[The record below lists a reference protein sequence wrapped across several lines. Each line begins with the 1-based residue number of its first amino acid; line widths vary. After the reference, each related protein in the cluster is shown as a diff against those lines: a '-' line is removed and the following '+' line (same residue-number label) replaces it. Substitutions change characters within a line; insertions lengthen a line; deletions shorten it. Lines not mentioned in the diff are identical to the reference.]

1 MKYLTYEQTYERMQ
15 SVIEGVTEEL
25 NSLKFLN
32 DYNNEL
38 DDRISELQEEIN
50 ESLDESQIDEILEYI
65 ENETIKVD
73 EELERW
79 LEKFRYANGEEKNLG
94 LDAEEITEY
103 LNFIRDRDNKEEA
116 IILLRELIEG
126 PEQEQYRNLKNFV
139 DFLNQEL
146 QDDYENAPETLE
158 IKQIKLLCLINDTII
173 GIGTTD
179 IFHLDGNQKVDEN
192 QHALY
197 LAFKSVSEDIAP
209 EDFEPIYMEVM
220 KNITNPYTKIGM
232 NLEYLSKT
240 EDYML
245 DNPNYKPN
253 KSLIN
258 EALPYLALKVA
269 IDELGITATMTGA
282 SSNVFLEKSNIFGG
296 MYFANYYIDETN
308 LDRNLYNVLLK
319 DTNGINKDYVRL
331 LELLNNGSTRKIFDT
346 ISDDI
351 FGDFIKGQL
360 EKDIEGKVDE
370 PLFIALILNSLDI
383 DAENFRDNID
393 KIQKVASSNATLTKK
408 DLIDISSLMFY
419 IEETRDISQETRNM
433 LREATL
439 NWLNAYID
447 GTNMEELKSTVYSIC
462 EQAKQLEEAQEIKE
476 LTDEEIENEMFSF
489 SQDFY
494 EEYVAAYVLHNL
506 KEKVATQLYKY
517 EQTLPG
523 ETIDR
528 KKYLEALKYA
538 YSSPERFDSV
548 LPIFDE
554 ERQNWIKSMI
564 KIDSENSRQIDC
576 SYIIPLIFSMDDRNS
591 IKQAVDILYRIVEED
606 GNHIYREASSLIG
619 VLQKGISKLENKI
632 SRVDLSGRKLMLLN
646 TIYTLIDDLEYVP
659 DNQNSYFYTI
669 ARSDEDVKEHG
680 KYYAFENLMESMSP
694 EQFEKFYKQNYEE
707 LTSPTVQAGFDM
719 LYVYNLE
726 DYAIRDESFLPD
738 VSKLEEK
745 LPVILAKSYML
756 NEMQAQAYRYGVFT
770 SSFKDNSPETIDI
783 TVMINYLNN
792 CEIQD
797 DFYSVMANRLSNENV
812 SKDTLGLLQGLGTL
826 REEGKNDEFYRKY
839 IPLFCGEFIENRR
852 KGLLPK
858 DPAEVE
864 APKQANSTENSF
876 VNSYVAM
883 LLNTSKYNEFD
894 ANSTQELKRLEQ
906 KFKEGNISSED
917 LFDLGSYLMFVEKN
931 LIENKAIKINS
942 LLSDLGENWM
952 ECYLDGGRVSDS
964 MKNNLTTITNLLNKE
979 NSYEERE

>member
-32 DYNNEL
+32 DYNNEI

-50 ESLDESQIDEILEYI
+50 ESLDESQIDEILGYI
-65 ENETIKVD
+65 ENESIKVD

-79 LEKFRYANGEEKNLG
+79 LENFRYANGEEKNLG
-94 LDAEEITEY
+94 LNAEEITEY

-126 PEQEQYRNLKNFV
+126 SEQEQYRNLKKFV

-158 IKQIKLLCLINDTII
+158 IKQIKLLCLINNSII

-253 KSLIN
+253 KSLVN

-269 IDELGITATMTGA
+269 IDELGITATMAGA

-351 FGDFIKGQL
+351 FGDFIKNQL

-393 KIQKVASSNATLTKK
+393 RIQKIVSSNATLTKK

-419 IEETRDISQETRNM
+419 IEETRDISLETRNM
-433 LREATL
+433 LKEATL
-439 NWLNAYID
+439 DWLNAYID

-462 EQAKQLEEAQEIKE
+462 EQAKQLEEAQELKE

-548 LPIFDE
+548 LQIFDE

-669 ARSDEDVKEHG
+669 ARSEEDVKEHG

-694 EQFEKFYKQNYEE
+694 EQLEKFYKQNYEE

-812 SKDTLGLLQGLGTL
+812 SEDTLGLLQGLGTL
-826 REEGKNDEFYRKY
+826 RERGKNDEFYRKY

-876 VNSYVAM
+876 VNSYIAM

-894 ANSTQELKRLEQ
+894 VNSAQELRRLEQ

-964 MKNNLTTITNLLNKE
+964 MKNNLATITNLLNKE
-979 NSYEERE
+979 NSREERE

>member
-15 SVIEGVTEEL
+15 GVIEGVTEEL

-32 DYNNEL
+32 DYNDEIE
-38 DDRISELQEEIN
+38 DRISELQEEIN
-50 ESLDESQIDEILEYI
+50 EALDESQIDEILEYI

-73 EELERW
+73 EELEKW
-79 LEKFRYANGEEKNLG
+79 LENFRYVNGEEKNLG
-94 LDAEEITEY
+94 LDAEKITEY
-103 LNFIRDRDNKEEA
+103 LDFIRDRDNKEEA

-139 DFLNQEL
+139 DFLNQDL

-158 IKQIKLLCLINDTII
+158 IKQIKLLCLINDSII
-173 GIGTTD
+173 GISSTD
-179 IFHLDGNQKVDEN
+179 IFHLDGNQKVDKN

-770 SSFKDNSPETIDI
+770 SSFKDNSQETIDI

-894 ANSTQELKRLEQ
+894 ANTTQELKRLET
-906 KFKEGNISSED
+906 KFKEGNILSED
-917 LFDLGSYLMFVEKN
+917 LFELGSYLMFVEKN

-964 MKNNLTTITNLLNKE
+964 MKNNLATITNLLNKE

>member
-38 DDRISELQEEIN
+38 DDRISELQEEIK

-812 SKDTLGLLQGLGTL
+812 SEDTLGLLQGLGTL
-826 REEGKNDEFYRKY
+826 REGGKNDEFYRKY

-858 DPAEVE
+858 DPAEVG

-876 VNSYVAM
+876 VNSYIAM

-894 ANSTQELKRLEQ
+894 VNSAQELRRLEQ

-964 MKNNLTTITNLLNKE
+964 MKNNLAKITNLLNKE

>member
-282 SSNVFLEKSNIFGG
+282 SSNVFLEKFNIFGG

-393 KIQKVASSNATLTKK
+393 EIQKVVSSNATLTKK

-419 IEETRDISQETRNM
+419 IEETRDLNPETRNM

-462 EQAKQLEEAQEIKE
+462 EQAKQLEEAQELKE

-812 SKDTLGLLQGLGTL
+812 SEDTLGLLQGLGTL
-826 REEGKNDEFYRKY
+826 REGGKNDEFYRKY
-839 IPLFCGEFIENRR
+839 IPLFCGEFIENRK

-964 MKNNLTTITNLLNKE
+964 MKNNLAKITNLLNKE

>member
-158 IKQIKLLCLINDTII
+158 IKQIKLLCLINDSII

-351 FGDFIKGQL
+351 FGDFIKNQL

-462 EQAKQLEEAQEIKE
+462 EQAKQLEEAQELKE

>member
-158 IKQIKLLCLINDTII
+158 IKQIKLLCLINDSII

-351 FGDFIKGQL
+351 FGDFIKNQL

-462 EQAKQLEEAQEIKE
+462 EQAKQLEEAQELKE

-548 LPIFDE
+548 LQIFDE

-812 SKDTLGLLQGLGTL
+812 SEDTLGLLQGLGTL
-826 REEGKNDEFYRKY
+826 RERGKNDEFYRKY

-876 VNSYVAM
+876 VNSYIAM

-894 ANSTQELKRLEQ
+894 VNSAQELRRLEQ

-964 MKNNLTTITNLLNKE
+964 MKNNLATITNLLNKE
-979 NSYEERE
+979 NSREERE

>member
-15 SVIEGVTEEL
+15 GVIEGVTEEL

-158 IKQIKLLCLINDTII
+158 IKQIKLLCLINDSII

-319 DTNGINKDYVRL
+319 DTNGINKDYARL

-606 GNHIYREASSLIG
+606 GNHIYRETSSLIG

-797 DFYSVMANRLSNENV
+797 DFYSVMANRLSNENI

-826 REEGKNDEFYRKY
+826 REEGKNDDFYRKY

-858 DPAEVE
+858 DLAEVE

-894 ANSTQELKRLEQ
+894 ANSAQELKRLEQ

>member
-79 LEKFRYANGEEKNLG
+79 LEKFRYVNGEEKNLG
-94 LDAEEITEY
+94 LDAEKITEY
-103 LNFIRDRDNKEEA
+103 LDFIRDRDNKEEA

-139 DFLNQEL
+139 DFLNQDL

-158 IKQIKLLCLINDTII
+158 IKQIKLLCLINDSII
-173 GIGTTD
+173 GISSTD
-179 IFHLDGNQKVDEN
+179 IFHLDGNQKVDKN

-197 LAFKSVSEDIAP
+197 LAFKSVAEDIAP

-462 EQAKQLEEAQEIKE
+462 EQAKQLEEAQELKE

-606 GNHIYREASSLIG
+606 GNHIYRETSSLIG

-797 DFYSVMANRLSNENV
+797 DFYSVMANRLSNENI

-826 REEGKNDEFYRKY
+826 REEGKNDDFYRKY

-858 DPAEVE
+858 DPAEVG
-864 APKQANSTENSF
+864 APKQANSTENSS
-876 VNSYVAM
+876 VNSSVSM

-894 ANSTQELKRLEQ
+894 ANSAQELKRLEQ

-931 LIENKAIKINS
+931 SIENEGEKINS

-964 MKNNLTTITNLLNKE
+964 MKKNLATITNLLNKE
-979 NSYEERE
+979 NSHEERE

>member
-15 SVIEGVTEEL
+15 GVIEGVTEEL

-50 ESLDESQIDEILEYI
+50 EALDESQIDEILEYI

-73 EELERW
+73 EELEKW
-79 LEKFRYANGEEKNLG
+79 LENFRYVNGEEKNLG
-94 LDAEEITEY
+94 LDAEKITEY
-103 LNFIRDRDNKEEA
+103 LDFIRDRDNKEEA

-139 DFLNQEL
+139 DFLNQDL

-158 IKQIKLLCLINDTII
+158 IKQIKLLCLINDSII
-173 GIGTTD
+173 GISSTD
-179 IFHLDGNQKVDEN
+179 IFHLDGNQKVDKN

-197 LAFKSVSEDIAP
+197 LAFKSVAEDIAP

-462 EQAKQLEEAQEIKE
+462 EQAKQLEEAQELKE

-606 GNHIYREASSLIG
+606 GNHIYRETSSLIG

-894 ANSTQELKRLEQ
+894 ANSAQELKRLEQ

>member
-158 IKQIKLLCLINDTII
+158 IKQIKLLCLINDSII

-351 FGDFIKGQL
+351 FGDFIKNQL

-462 EQAKQLEEAQEIKE
+462 EQAKQLEEAQELKE

-606 GNHIYREASSLIG
+606 GNHIYRETSSLIG

-894 ANSTQELKRLEQ
+894 ANSAQELKRLEQ

>member
-79 LEKFRYANGEEKNLG
+79 LENFRYANGEEKNLG

-158 IKQIKLLCLINDTII
+158 IKQIKLLCLINDSII

-439 NWLNAYID
+439 DWLNAYID

-606 GNHIYREASSLIG
+606 GNHIYRETSSLIG

-894 ANSTQELKRLEQ
+894 ANSAQELKRLEQ

>member
-1 MKYLTYEQTYERMQ
+1 MKYLTYEQTYERMK
-15 SVIEGVTEEL
+15 SVIDGVTEEL

-32 DYNNEL
+32 DYNNEI

-50 ESLDESQIDEILEYI
+50 ESLDESQIDEILGYI
-65 ENETIKVD
+65 ENESIKVD

-79 LEKFRYANGEEKNLG
+79 LENFRYANGEEKNLG
-94 LDAEEITEY
+94 LNAEEITEY

-158 IKQIKLLCLINDTII
+158 IKQIKLLCLINDSII

-253 KSLIN
+253 KSLVN

-269 IDELGITATMTGA
+269 IDELGITATMAGA
-282 SSNVFLEKSNIFGG
+282 SSNVFLEKTNIFEG
-296 MYFANYYIDETN
+296 MYFTNYYIEEVN
-308 LDRNLYNVLLK
+308 LDRNLYSVLLK
-319 DTNGINKDYVRL
+319 DTNGINKDYVKL

-351 FGDFIKGQL
+351 FGDFIKNQL

-393 KIQKVASSNATLTKK
+393 RIQKIVSSNVPLTKK

-419 IEETRDISQETRNM
+419 IEETRDISLETRNM
-433 LREATL
+433 LKEATL
-439 NWLNAYID
+439 DWLNAYID

-462 EQAKQLEEAQEIKE
+462 EQAKQLEEAQELKE

-548 LPIFDE
+548 LQIFDE

-680 KYYAFENLMESMSP
+680 KYYAFENLMESMS
-694 EQFEKFYKQNYEE
+694 QKQLEKFYNQDYEG
-707 LTSPTVQAGFDM
+707 LTSPTVKVGFDM

-894 ANSTQELKRLEQ
+894 ANSAQELKRLEQ

>member
-282 SSNVFLEKSNIFGG
+282 SSNVFLEKFNIFGG

-606 GNHIYREASSLIG
+606 GNHIYRETSSLIG

-797 DFYSVMANRLSNENV
+797 DFYSVMANRLSNENI

-826 REEGKNDEFYRKY
+826 REEGKNDDFYRKY

-894 ANSTQELKRLEQ
+894 ANSAQELKRLEQ

-931 LIENKAIKINS
+931 SIENEGEKINS

-964 MKNNLTTITNLLNKE
+964 MKKNLATITNLLNKE
-979 NSYEERE
+979 NSHEERE

>member
-158 IKQIKLLCLINDTII
+158 IKQIKLLCLINDSII

-564 KIDSENSRQIDC
+564 KIDSENRRQIDC

-894 ANSTQELKRLEQ
+894 ANRAQELKRLEP
-906 KFKEGNISSED
+906 
-917 LFDLGSYLMFVEKN
+917 
-931 LIENKAIKINS
+931 
-942 LLSDLGENWM
+942 
-952 ECYLDGGRVSDS
+952 
-964 MKNNLTTITNLLNKE
+964 
-979 NSYEERE
+979 

>member
-15 SVIEGVTEEL
+15 GVIEGVTEEL

-32 DYNNEL
+32 DYNDEIE
-38 DDRISELQEEIN
+38 DRISELQEEIN
-50 ESLDESQIDEILEYI
+50 EALDESQIDEILEYI

-73 EELERW
+73 EELEKW
-79 LEKFRYANGEEKNLG
+79 LENFRYVNGEEKNLG
-94 LDAEEITEY
+94 LDAEKITEY
-103 LNFIRDRDNKEEA
+103 LDFIRDRDNKEEA

-139 DFLNQEL
+139 DFLNQDL

-158 IKQIKLLCLINDTII
+158 IKQIKLLCLINDSII
-173 GIGTTD
+173 GISSTD
-179 IFHLDGNQKVDEN
+179 IFHLDGNQKVDKN

-197 LAFKSVSEDIAP
+197 LAFKSVAEDIAP

-462 EQAKQLEEAQEIKE
+462 EQAKQLEEAQELKE

-548 LPIFDE
+548 LQIFDE

-694 EQFEKFYKQNYEE
+694 EQLEKFYKQNYEE
-707 LTSPTVQAGFDM
+707 LTSPTVQSGFDM

-812 SKDTLGLLQGLGTL
+812 SEDTLGLLQGLGTL
-826 REEGKNDEFYRKY
+826 REGGKNDEFYRKY

-964 MKNNLTTITNLLNKE
+964 MKNNLATITNLLNKE

>member
-1 MKYLTYEQTYERMQ
+1 MKYLTYEQTYERMK
-15 SVIEGVTEEL
+15 SVIDGVTEEL

-32 DYNNEL
+32 DYNNEI

-50 ESLDESQIDEILEYI
+50 ESLDESQIDEILGYI
-65 ENETIKVD
+65 ENESIKVD

-79 LEKFRYANGEEKNLG
+79 LENFRYANGEEKNLG
-94 LDAEEITEY
+94 LNAEEITEY

-126 PEQEQYRNLKNFV
+126 SEQEQYRNLKKFI

-158 IKQIKLLCLINDTII
+158 IKQIKLLCLINDSII

-393 KIQKVASSNATLTKK
+393 EIQKVASSNATLTKK

-419 IEETRDISQETRNM
+419 IEETRDISLETRNM
-433 LREATL
+433 LKEATL
-439 NWLNAYID
+439 DWLNAYID
-447 GTNMEELKSTVYSIC
+447 GTNMEELKTTVYSIC
-462 EQAKQLEEAQEIKE
+462 KQAKQLEEAQEIKE
-476 LTDEEIENEMFSF
+476 LTDEEVENEMFSF

-506 KEKVATQLYKY
+506 KEKITAQLYKY

-554 ERQNWIKSMI
+554 EKQNWIKSMI

-591 IKQAVDILYRIVEED
+591 IKQAIDILYRIVEED
-606 GNHIYREASSLIG
+606 GNHIYREASELIG
-619 VLQKGISKLENKI
+619 VLQQGISKLENKV

-745 LPVILAKSYML
+745 LPVILAKSYIL

-812 SKDTLGLLQGLGTL
+812 SKDMLGLLQGLGTL
-826 REEGKNDEFYRKY
+826 RERGKNDEFYRKY
-839 IPLFCGEFIENRR
+839 ISLFCGEFIEKRR
-852 KGLLPK
+852 KSLLPK

-864 APKQANSTENSF
+864 APKQVNSTENSF

-894 ANSTQELKRLEQ
+894 VNSAQELRRLEQ

-964 MKNNLTTITNLLNKE
+964 MKNNLATITNLLNKE

>member
-1 MKYLTYEQTYERMQ
+1 
-15 SVIEGVTEEL
+15 
-25 NSLKFLN
+25 
-32 DYNNEL
+32 
-38 DDRISELQEEIN
+38 
-50 ESLDESQIDEILEYI
+50 
-65 ENETIKVD
+65 
-73 EELERW
+73 
-79 LEKFRYANGEEKNLG
+79 
-94 LDAEEITEY
+94 
-103 LNFIRDRDNKEEA
+103 
-116 IILLRELIEG
+116 
-126 PEQEQYRNLKNFV
+126 
-139 DFLNQEL
+139 
-146 QDDYENAPETLE
+146 
-158 IKQIKLLCLINDTII
+158 
-173 GIGTTD
+173 
-179 IFHLDGNQKVDEN
+179 
-192 QHALY
+192 
-197 LAFKSVSEDIAP
+197 
-209 EDFEPIYMEVM
+209 
-220 KNITNPYTKIGM
+220 
-232 NLEYLSKT
+232 
-240 EDYML
+240 
-245 DNPNYKPN
+245 
-253 KSLIN
+253 
-258 EALPYLALKVA
+258 
-269 IDELGITATMTGA
+269 
-282 SSNVFLEKSNIFGG
+282 
-296 MYFANYYIDETN
+296 
-308 LDRNLYNVLLK
+308 
-319 DTNGINKDYVRL
+319 
-331 LELLNNGSTRKIFDT
+331 
-346 ISDDI
+346 
-351 FGDFIKGQL
+351 
-360 EKDIEGKVDE
+360 
-370 PLFIALILNSLDI
+370 
-383 DAENFRDNID
+383 
-393 KIQKVASSNATLTKK
+393 
-408 DLIDISSLMFY
+408 
-419 IEETRDISQETRNM
+419 
-433 LREATL
+433 
-439 NWLNAYID
+439 
-447 GTNMEELKSTVYSIC
+447 
-462 EQAKQLEEAQEIKE
+462 
-476 LTDEEIENEMFSF
+476 
-489 SQDFY
+489 
-494 EEYVAAYVLHNL
+494 
-506 KEKVATQLYKY
+506 
-517 EQTLPG
+517 
-523 ETIDR
+523 
-528 KKYLEALKYA
+528 
-538 YSSPERFDSV
+538 
-548 LPIFDE
+548 
-554 ERQNWIKSMI
+554 
-564 KIDSENSRQIDC
+564 
-576 SYIIPLIFSMDDRNS
+576 MDDRNS

-797 DFYSVMANRLSNENV
+797 DFYSVMANRLSNENI

>member
-158 IKQIKLLCLINDTII
+158 IKQIKLLCLINDSII

-253 KSLIN
+253 KSLVN

-269 IDELGITATMTGA
+269 IDELGITATMAGA
-282 SSNVFLEKSNIFGG
+282 SSNVFLEKTNIFEG
-296 MYFANYYIDETN
+296 MYFTNYYIEEVN
-308 LDRNLYNVLLK
+308 LDRNLYSVLLK
-319 DTNGINKDYVRL
+319 DTNGINKDYVKL

-351 FGDFIKGQL
+351 FGDFIKNQL

-393 KIQKVASSNATLTKK
+393 RIQKIVSSNVPLTKK

-419 IEETRDISQETRNM
+419 IEETRDISLETRNM
-433 LREATL
+433 LKEATL
-439 NWLNAYID
+439 DWLNAYID

-462 EQAKQLEEAQEIKE
+462 EQAKQLEEAQELKE

-548 LPIFDE
+548 LQIFDE

-680 KYYAFENLMESMSP
+680 KYYAFENLMESMS
-694 EQFEKFYKQNYEE
+694 QKQLEKFYNQDYEG
-707 LTSPTVQAGFDM
+707 LTSPTVKVGFDM

-894 ANSTQELKRLEQ
+894 ANSAQELKRLEQ

>member
-15 SVIEGVTEEL
+15 GVIEGVTEEL

-32 DYNNEL
+32 DYNDEIE
-38 DDRISELQEEIN
+38 DRISELQEEIN
-50 ESLDESQIDEILEYI
+50 EALDESQIDEILEYI

-73 EELERW
+73 EELEKW
-79 LEKFRYANGEEKNLG
+79 LENFRYVNGEEKNLG
-94 LDAEEITEY
+94 LDAEKITEY
-103 LNFIRDRDNKEEA
+103 LDFIRDRDNKEEA

-139 DFLNQEL
+139 DFLNQDL

-158 IKQIKLLCLINDTII
+158 IKQIKLLCLINDSII
-173 GIGTTD
+173 GISSTD
-179 IFHLDGNQKVDEN
+179 IFHLDGNQKVDKN

-197 LAFKSVSEDIAP
+197 LAFKSVAEDIAP

-462 EQAKQLEEAQEIKE
+462 EQAKQLEEAQELKE

-606 GNHIYREASSLIG
+606 GNHIYRETSSLIG

-797 DFYSVMANRLSNENV
+797 DFYSVMANRLSNENI

-858 DPAEVE
+858 DLAEVE

-964 MKNNLTTITNLLNKE
+964 MKNNLAKITNLLNKE

>member
-15 SVIEGVTEEL
+15 GVIEGVTEEL

-32 DYNNEL
+32 DYNDEIE
-38 DDRISELQEEIN
+38 DRISELQEEIN
-50 ESLDESQIDEILEYI
+50 EALDESQIDEILEYI

-73 EELERW
+73 EELEKW
-79 LEKFRYANGEEKNLG
+79 LENFRYVNGEEKNLG
-94 LDAEEITEY
+94 LDAEKITEY
-103 LNFIRDRDNKEEA
+103 LDFIRDRDNKEEA

-139 DFLNQEL
+139 DFLNQDL

-158 IKQIKLLCLINDTII
+158 IKQIKLLCLINDSII
-173 GIGTTD
+173 GISSTD
-179 IFHLDGNQKVDEN
+179 IFHLDGNQKVDKN

-197 LAFKSVSEDIAP
+197 LAFKSVAEDIAP

-447 GTNMEELKSTVYSIC
+447 GINMEELKSTVYSIC
-462 EQAKQLEEAQEIKE
+462 EQAKQLEEAQELKE

-606 GNHIYREASSLIG
+606 GNHIYRETSSLIG

-812 SKDTLGLLQGLGTL
+812 SEDTLGLLQGLGTL
-826 REEGKNDEFYRKY
+826 REGGKNDEFYRKY

-858 DPAEVE
+858 DPAEVG

-876 VNSYVAM
+876 VNSYIAM

-894 ANSTQELKRLEQ
+894 VNSAQELRRLEQ

-931 LIENKAIKINS
+931 LIEKKAIKINS

-964 MKNNLTTITNLLNKE
+964 MKKNLATITNLLNKE
-979 NSYEERE
+979 NSHEERE

>member
-158 IKQIKLLCLINDTII
+158 IKQIKLLCLINDSII

-606 GNHIYREASSLIG
+606 GNHIYRETSSLIG

-797 DFYSVMANRLSNENV
+797 DFYSVMANRLSNENI

-964 MKNNLTTITNLLNKE
+964 MKNNLAKITNLLNKE

>member
-1 MKYLTYEQTYERMQ
+1 MKYLTYEQTYERMK
-15 SVIEGVTEEL
+15 SVIDGVTEEL

-32 DYNNEL
+32 EYNDEL

-158 IKQIKLLCLINDTII
+158 IKQIKLLCLINDSII

-351 FGDFIKGQL
+351 FGDFIKNQL

-393 KIQKVASSNATLTKK
+393 RIQKIVSSNATLTKK

-419 IEETRDISQETRNM
+419 IEETRDISLETRNM
-433 LREATL
+433 LKEATL
-439 NWLNAYID
+439 DWLNAYID

-462 EQAKQLEEAQEIKE
+462 EQAKQLEEAQELKE

-548 LPIFDE
+548 LQIFDE

-606 GNHIYREASSLIG
+606 ENHIYREASSLIG

-680 KYYAFENLMESMSP
+680 KYYAFENLMESMS
-694 EQFEKFYKQNYEE
+694 QKQLEKF
-707 LTSPTVQAGFDM
+707 L
-719 LYVYNLE
+719 
-726 DYAIRDESFLPD
+726 
-738 VSKLEEK
+738 
-745 LPVILAKSYML
+745 
-756 NEMQAQAYRYGVFT
+756 
-770 SSFKDNSPETIDI
+770 
-783 TVMINYLNN
+783 
-792 CEIQD
+792 
-797 DFYSVMANRLSNENV
+797 
-812 SKDTLGLLQGLGTL
+812 
-826 REEGKNDEFYRKY
+826 
-839 IPLFCGEFIENRR
+839 
-852 KGLLPK
+852 
-858 DPAEVE
+858 
-864 APKQANSTENSF
+864 
-876 VNSYVAM
+876 
-883 LLNTSKYNEFD
+883 
-894 ANSTQELKRLEQ
+894 
-906 KFKEGNISSED
+906 
-917 LFDLGSYLMFVEKN
+917 
-931 LIENKAIKINS
+931 
-942 LLSDLGENWM
+942 
-952 ECYLDGGRVSDS
+952 
-964 MKNNLTTITNLLNKE
+964 
-979 NSYEERE
+979 

>member
-1 MKYLTYEQTYERMQ
+1 MKYLTYEQTYERMK
-15 SVIEGVTEEL
+15 SVIDGVTEEL

-32 DYNNEL
+32 DYNNEI

-50 ESLDESQIDEILEYI
+50 ESLDESQIDEILGYI
-65 ENETIKVD
+65 ENESIKVD

-79 LEKFRYANGEEKNLG
+79 LENFRYANGEEKNLG

-158 IKQIKLLCLINDTII
+158 IKQIKLLCLINDSII

-393 KIQKVASSNATLTKK
+393 EIQKVASSNATLTKK

-462 EQAKQLEEAQEIKE
+462 EQAKQLEEAQELKE

-548 LPIFDE
+548 LQIFDE

-680 KYYAFENLMESMSP
+680 KYYAFENLMESMS
-694 EQFEKFYKQNYEE
+694 QKQLEKFYNQDYEG
-707 LTSPTVQAGFDM
+707 LTSPTVKVGFDM

-756 NEMQAQAYRYGVFT
+756 SEMQAQAYRYGVFT

-812 SKDTLGLLQGLGTL
+812 SKDMLGLLQGLGTL
-826 REEGKNDEFYRKY
+826 RERGKNDEFYRKY
-839 IPLFCGEFIENRR
+839 ISLFCGEFIEKRR
-852 KGLLPK
+852 KSLLPK

-864 APKQANSTENSF
+864 APKQVNSTENSF

-894 ANSTQELKRLEQ
+894 VNSAQELRRLVQ

-964 MKNNLTTITNLLNKE
+964 MKNNLATITNLLNKE

>member
-1 MKYLTYEQTYERMQ
+1 M
-15 SVIEGVTEEL
+15 
-25 NSLKFLN
+25 
-32 DYNNEL
+32 
-38 DDRISELQEEIN
+38 
-50 ESLDESQIDEILEYI
+50 
-65 ENETIKVD
+65 
-73 EELERW
+73 
-79 LEKFRYANGEEKNLG
+79 
-94 LDAEEITEY
+94 
-103 LNFIRDRDNKEEA
+103 
-116 IILLRELIEG
+116 
-126 PEQEQYRNLKNFV
+126 
-139 DFLNQEL
+139 
-146 QDDYENAPETLE
+146 
-158 IKQIKLLCLINDTII
+158 
-173 GIGTTD
+173 
-179 IFHLDGNQKVDEN
+179 
-192 QHALY
+192 
-197 LAFKSVSEDIAP
+197 
-209 EDFEPIYMEVM
+209 
-220 KNITNPYTKIGM
+220 
-232 NLEYLSKT
+232 
-240 EDYML
+240 
-245 DNPNYKPN
+245 
-253 KSLIN
+253 
-258 EALPYLALKVA
+258 
-269 IDELGITATMTGA
+269 
-282 SSNVFLEKSNIFGG
+282 
-296 MYFANYYIDETN
+296 
-308 LDRNLYNVLLK
+308 
-319 DTNGINKDYVRL
+319 
-331 LELLNNGSTRKIFDT
+331 
-346 ISDDI
+346 
-351 FGDFIKGQL
+351 
-360 EKDIEGKVDE
+360 DE

-476 LTDEEIENEMFSF
+476 LTDEEVENEMFSF

-506 KEKVATQLYKY
+506 KEKITAQLYKY
-517 EQTLPG
+517 EQRLPG

-812 SKDTLGLLQGLGTL
+812 SEDTLGLLQGLGTL
-826 REEGKNDEFYRKY
+826 REGGKNDEFYRKY

-894 ANSTQELKRLEQ
+894 ANSAQELKRLEQ
-906 KFKEGNISSED
+906 KFKKGNISSED

>member
-1 MKYLTYEQTYERMQ
+1 M
-15 SVIEGVTEEL
+15 
-25 NSLKFLN
+25 
-32 DYNNEL
+32 
-38 DDRISELQEEIN
+38 
-50 ESLDESQIDEILEYI
+50 
-65 ENETIKVD
+65 
-73 EELERW
+73 
-79 LEKFRYANGEEKNLG
+79 
-94 LDAEEITEY
+94 
-103 LNFIRDRDNKEEA
+103 
-116 IILLRELIEG
+116 
-126 PEQEQYRNLKNFV
+126 
-139 DFLNQEL
+139 
-146 QDDYENAPETLE
+146 
-158 IKQIKLLCLINDTII
+158 
-173 GIGTTD
+173 
-179 IFHLDGNQKVDEN
+179 H
-192 QHALY
+192 
-197 LAFKSVSEDIAP
+197 
-209 EDFEPIYMEVM
+209 
-220 KNITNPYTKIGM
+220 
-232 NLEYLSKT
+232 
-240 EDYML
+240 
-245 DNPNYKPN
+245 
-253 KSLIN
+253 
-258 EALPYLALKVA
+258 
-269 IDELGITATMTGA
+269 
-282 SSNVFLEKSNIFGG
+282 
-296 MYFANYYIDETN
+296 
-308 LDRNLYNVLLK
+308 
-319 DTNGINKDYVRL
+319 
-331 LELLNNGSTRKIFDT
+331 
-346 ISDDI
+346 
-351 FGDFIKGQL
+351 
-360 EKDIEGKVDE
+360 
-370 PLFIALILNSLDI
+370 
-383 DAENFRDNID
+383 RDNID
-393 KIQKVASSNATLTKK
+393 EIQKVASSNATLTKK

-419 IEETRDISQETRNM
+419 IEETRDISLETRNM
-433 LREATL
+433 LKEATL
-439 NWLNAYID
+439 DWLNAYID

-506 KEKVATQLYKY
+506 KEKITAQLYKY

-554 ERQNWIKSMI
+554 EKQNWIKSMI

-669 ARSDEDVKEHG
+669 ARSDKDVKEHG

-707 LTSPTVQAGFDM
+707 LTSPTVKVGFDM

-738 VSKLEEK
+738 ASKLEEK
-745 LPVILAKSYML
+745 LPVILAKSYIL

-812 SKDTLGLLQGLGTL
+812 SEDTLGLLQGLGTL
-826 REEGKNDEFYRKY
+826 REGGKNDEFYRKY

-858 DPAEVE
+858 DPAEVG

-876 VNSYVAM
+876 VNSYIAM

-894 ANSTQELKRLEQ
+894 VNSAQELRRLEQ

-964 MKNNLTTITNLLNKE
+964 MKNNLATITNLLNKE
-979 NSYEERE
+979 NSHEERE

>member
-393 KIQKVASSNATLTKK
+393 RIQKIVSSNATLTKK

-447 GTNMEELKSTVYSIC
+447 GTNIEELKSTVYSIC

-680 KYYAFENLMESMSP
+680 KYYAFENLMGSMS
-694 EQFEKFYKQNYEE
+694 QKQLEKFYNQDYEG
-707 LTSPTVQAGFDM
+707 LTSPTVKVGFDM

-812 SKDTLGLLQGLGTL
+812 SEDTLGLLQGLGTL

-964 MKNNLTTITNLLNKE
+964 MKNNLAKITNLLNKE

>member
-158 IKQIKLLCLINDTII
+158 IKQIKLLCLINDSII

-894 ANSTQELKRLEQ
+894 ANSAQELKRLEQ

>member
-158 IKQIKLLCLINDTII
+158 IKQIKLLCLINDSII

-319 DTNGINKDYVRL
+319 DTNGINKDYARL

-606 GNHIYREASSLIG
+606 GNHIYRETSSLIG

-797 DFYSVMANRLSNENV
+797 DFYSVMANRLSNENI

-826 REEGKNDEFYRKY
+826 REEGKNDDFYRKY

-894 ANSTQELKRLEQ
+894 ANSAQELKRLEQ

-931 LIENKAIKINS
+931 LIEKKAIKINS

>member
-158 IKQIKLLCLINDTII
+158 IKQIKLLCLINDSII

-393 KIQKVASSNATLTKK
+393 EIQKVVSSNATLTKK

-812 SKDTLGLLQGLGTL
+812 SEDTLGLLQGLGTL
-826 REEGKNDEFYRKY
+826 REGGKNDEFYRKY

-964 MKNNLTTITNLLNKE
+964 MKNNLAKITNLLNKE

>member
-15 SVIEGVTEEL
+15 GVIEGVTEEL

-32 DYNNEL
+32 DYNDEIE
-38 DDRISELQEEIN
+38 DRISELQEEIN
-50 ESLDESQIDEILEYI
+50 EALDESQIDEILEYI

-73 EELERW
+73 EELEKW
-79 LEKFRYANGEEKNLG
+79 LENFRYVNGEEKNLG
-94 LDAEEITEY
+94 LDAEKITEY
-103 LNFIRDRDNKEEA
+103 LDFIRDRDNKEEA

-139 DFLNQEL
+139 DFLNQDL

-158 IKQIKLLCLINDTII
+158 IKQIKLLCLINDSII
-173 GIGTTD
+173 GISSTD
-179 IFHLDGNQKVDEN
+179 IFHLDGNQKVDKN

-197 LAFKSVSEDIAP
+197 LAFKSVAEDIAP

-462 EQAKQLEEAQEIKE
+462 EQAKQLEEAQELKE

-606 GNHIYREASSLIG
+606 GNHIYRETSSLIG

-894 ANSTQELKRLEQ
+894 ANSAQELKRLEQ

>member
-1 MKYLTYEQTYERMQ
+1 MKYLTYEQTYERMK
-15 SVIEGVTEEL
+15 SVIDGVTEEL

-32 DYNNEL
+32 DYNNEI

-50 ESLDESQIDEILEYI
+50 ESLDESQIDEILGYI
-65 ENETIKVD
+65 ENESIKVD

-79 LEKFRYANGEEKNLG
+79 LENFRYANGEEKNLG
-94 LDAEEITEY
+94 LNAEEITEY

-126 PEQEQYRNLKNFV
+126 SEQEQYRNLKKFI

-158 IKQIKLLCLINDTII
+158 IKQIKLLCLINDSII

-282 SSNVFLEKSNIFGG
+282 SSNVFLEKTNIFEG
-296 MYFANYYIDETN
+296 MYFTNYYIEEVN
-308 LDRNLYNVLLK
+308 LDRNLYSVLLK
-319 DTNGINKDYVRL
+319 DTNGINKDYVKL

-351 FGDFIKGQL
+351 FGDFIKNQL

-383 DAENFRDNID
+383 DAENFRDNIVR
-393 KIQKVASSNATLTKK
+393 IQKIVSSNATLTKK

-419 IEETRDISQETRNM
+419 IEETRDISLETRNM
-433 LREATL
+433 LKEATL
-439 NWLNAYID
+439 DWLNAYID
-447 GTNMEELKSTVYSIC
+447 GTNMEELKTTVYSIC
-462 EQAKQLEEAQEIKE
+462 KQAKQLEEAQEIKE
-476 LTDEEIENEMFSF
+476 LTDEEVENEMFSF

-506 KEKVATQLYKY
+506 KEKITAQLYKY
-517 EQTLPG
+517 EQRLPG

-554 ERQNWIKSMI
+554 EKQNWIKSMI

-680 KYYAFENLMESMSP
+680 KYYAFENLMESMS
-694 EQFEKFYKQNYEE
+694 QKQLEKFYNQDYEG
-707 LTSPTVQAGFDM
+707 LTSPTVKVGFDM

-812 SKDTLGLLQGLGTL
+812 SEDTLGLLQGLGTL
-826 REEGKNDEFYRKY
+826 REGGKNDEFYRKY

-858 DPAEVE
+858 DPAEVG

-876 VNSYVAM
+876 VNSYIAM

-894 ANSTQELKRLEQ
+894 VNSAQELRRLEQ

-964 MKNNLTTITNLLNKE
+964 MKNNLATITNLLNKE
-979 NSYEERE
+979 NSHEERE

>member
-94 LDAEEITEY
+94 LNAEEITEY

-126 PEQEQYRNLKNFV
+126 SEQEQYRNLKKFI

-158 IKQIKLLCLINDTII
+158 IKQIKLLCLINDSII
-173 GIGTTD
+173 GIGATD

-253 KSLIN
+253 KSLVN

-319 DTNGINKDYVRL
+319 DTNYINKDYVRL

-351 FGDFIKGQL
+351 FGDFIKNQL

-393 KIQKVASSNATLTKK
+393 RIQKIVSSNATLTKK

-812 SKDTLGLLQGLGTL
+812 SEDTLGLLQGLGTL
-826 REEGKNDEFYRKY
+826 REGGKNDEFYRKY

>member
-15 SVIEGVTEEL
+15 GVIEGVTEEL

-32 DYNNEL
+32 DYNDEIE
-38 DDRISELQEEIN
+38 DRISELQEEIN
-50 ESLDESQIDEILEYI
+50 EALDESQIDEILEYI

-73 EELERW
+73 EELEKW
-79 LEKFRYANGEEKNLG
+79 LENFRYVNGEEKNLG
-94 LDAEEITEY
+94 LDAEKITEY
-103 LNFIRDRDNKEEA
+103 LDFIRDRDNKEEA

-139 DFLNQEL
+139 DFLNQDL

-158 IKQIKLLCLINDTII
+158 IKQIKLLCLINDSII
-173 GIGTTD
+173 GISSTD
-179 IFHLDGNQKVDEN
+179 IFHLDGNQKVDKN

-197 LAFKSVSEDIAP
+197 LAFKSVAEDIAP

-462 EQAKQLEEAQEIKE
+462 EQAKQLEEAQELKE

-894 ANSTQELKRLEQ
+894 ANSAQELKRLEQ

>member
-158 IKQIKLLCLINDTII
+158 IKQIKLLCLINDSII

-576 SYIIPLIFSMDDRNS
+576 SYI
-591 IKQAVDILYRIVEED
+591 
-606 GNHIYREASSLIG
+606 
-619 VLQKGISKLENKI
+619 
-632 SRVDLSGRKLMLLN
+632 
-646 TIYTLIDDLEYVP
+646 TI
-659 DNQNSYFYTI
+659 NFFY
-669 ARSDEDVKEHG
+669 G
-680 KYYAFENLMESMSP
+680 
-694 EQFEKFYKQNYEE
+694 
-707 LTSPTVQAGFDM
+707 
-719 LYVYNLE
+719 
-726 DYAIRDESFLPD
+726 
-738 VSKLEEK
+738 
-745 LPVILAKSYML
+745 
-756 NEMQAQAYRYGVFT
+756 
-770 SSFKDNSPETIDI
+770 
-783 TVMINYLNN
+783 
-792 CEIQD
+792 
-797 DFYSVMANRLSNENV
+797 
-812 SKDTLGLLQGLGTL
+812 
-826 REEGKNDEFYRKY
+826 
-839 IPLFCGEFIENRR
+839 
-852 KGLLPK
+852 
-858 DPAEVE
+858 
-864 APKQANSTENSF
+864 
-876 VNSYVAM
+876 
-883 LLNTSKYNEFD
+883 
-894 ANSTQELKRLEQ
+894 
-906 KFKEGNISSED
+906 
-917 LFDLGSYLMFVEKN
+917 
-931 LIENKAIKINS
+931 
-942 LLSDLGENWM
+942 
-952 ECYLDGGRVSDS
+952 
-964 MKNNLTTITNLLNKE
+964 
-979 NSYEERE
+979 

>member
-158 IKQIKLLCLINDTII
+158 IKQIKLLCLINDSII

-319 DTNGINKDYVRL
+319 DTNGINKDYARL

-462 EQAKQLEEAQEIKE
+462 AQAKQLEEAHEIKE

-606 GNHIYREASSLIG
+606 GNHIYRETSSLIG

-797 DFYSVMANRLSNENV
+797 DFYSVMANRLSNENI

-826 REEGKNDEFYRKY
+826 REEGKNDDFYRKY

-894 ANSTQELKRLEQ
+894 ANSAQELKRLEQ

-931 LIENKAIKINS
+931 LIEKKAIKINS

>member
-158 IKQIKLLCLINDTII
+158 IKQIKLLCLINDSII
-173 GIGTTD
+173 GISSTD

-964 MKNNLTTITNLLNKE
+964 MKNNLATITNLLNKE

>member
-1 MKYLTYEQTYERMQ
+1 
-15 SVIEGVTEEL
+15 
-25 NSLKFLN
+25 
-32 DYNNEL
+32 
-38 DDRISELQEEIN
+38 
-50 ESLDESQIDEILEYI
+50 
-65 ENETIKVD
+65 
-73 EELERW
+73 
-79 LEKFRYANGEEKNLG
+79 
-94 LDAEEITEY
+94 
-103 LNFIRDRDNKEEA
+103 
-116 IILLRELIEG
+116 
-126 PEQEQYRNLKNFV
+126 
-139 DFLNQEL
+139 
-146 QDDYENAPETLE
+146 
-158 IKQIKLLCLINDTII
+158 
-173 GIGTTD
+173 
-179 IFHLDGNQKVDEN
+179 
-192 QHALY
+192 
-197 LAFKSVSEDIAP
+197 
-209 EDFEPIYMEVM
+209 
-220 KNITNPYTKIGM
+220 
-232 NLEYLSKT
+232 
-240 EDYML
+240 
-245 DNPNYKPN
+245 
-253 KSLIN
+253 
-258 EALPYLALKVA
+258 
-269 IDELGITATMTGA
+269 
-282 SSNVFLEKSNIFGG
+282 
-296 MYFANYYIDETN
+296 
-308 LDRNLYNVLLK
+308 
-319 DTNGINKDYVRL
+319 
-331 LELLNNGSTRKIFDT
+331 
-346 ISDDI
+346 
-351 FGDFIKGQL
+351 
-360 EKDIEGKVDE
+360 
-370 PLFIALILNSLDI
+370 
-383 DAENFRDNID
+383 
-393 KIQKVASSNATLTKK
+393 
-408 DLIDISSLMFY
+408 MFY

-462 EQAKQLEEAQEIKE
+462 EQAKQLEEAQELKE

-680 KYYAFENLMESMSP
+680 KYYAFENLMESMS
-694 EQFEKFYKQNYEE
+694 QKQLEKFYNQDYEG
-707 LTSPTVQAGFDM
+707 LTSPTVKVGFDM

-745 LPVILAKSYML
+745 LPVILAKSYIL

-797 DFYSVMANRLSNENV
+797 DFYSVMANRLSL
-812 SKDTLGLLQGLGTL
+812 S
-826 REEGKNDEFYRKY
+826 
-839 IPLFCGEFIENRR
+839 
-852 KGLLPK
+852 
-858 DPAEVE
+858 
-864 APKQANSTENSF
+864 
-876 VNSYVAM
+876 
-883 LLNTSKYNEFD
+883 
-894 ANSTQELKRLEQ
+894 
-906 KFKEGNISSED
+906 
-917 LFDLGSYLMFVEKN
+917 
-931 LIENKAIKINS
+931 LIHI
-942 LLSDLGENWM
+942 
-952 ECYLDGGRVSDS
+952 
-964 MKNNLTTITNLLNKE
+964 
-979 NSYEERE
+979 

>member
-1 MKYLTYEQTYERMQ
+1 MKYLTYEQTYERMK
-15 SVIEGVTEEL
+15 SVIDGVTEEL

-32 DYNNEL
+32 DYNNEI

-50 ESLDESQIDEILEYI
+50 ESLDESQIDEILGYI
-65 ENETIKVD
+65 ENESIKVD

-79 LEKFRYANGEEKNLG
+79 LENFRYANGEEKNLG
-94 LDAEEITEY
+94 LNAEEITEY

-126 PEQEQYRNLKNFV
+126 SEQEQYRNLKKFI

-158 IKQIKLLCLINDTII
+158 IKQIKLLCLINDSII

-331 LELLNNGSTRKIFDT
+331 LESLNNGSTRKIFDT

-393 KIQKVASSNATLTKK
+393 EIQKVASSNATLTKK

-419 IEETRDISQETRNM
+419 IEETRDISLETRNM
-433 LREATL
+433 LKEATL
-439 NWLNAYID
+439 DWLNAYID
-447 GTNMEELKSTVYSIC
+447 GTNMEELKTTVYSIC
-462 EQAKQLEEAQEIKE
+462 KQAKQLEEAQEIKE
-476 LTDEEIENEMFSF
+476 LTDEEVENEMFSF

-506 KEKVATQLYKY
+506 KEKITAQLYKY

-554 ERQNWIKSMI
+554 EKQNWIKSMI

-591 IKQAVDILYRIVEED
+591 IKQAIDILYRIVEED
-606 GNHIYREASSLIG
+606 GNHIYREASELIG
-619 VLQKGISKLENKI
+619 VLQQGISKLENKV

-745 LPVILAKSYML
+745 LPVILAKSYIL

-812 SKDTLGLLQGLGTL
+812 SKDMLGLLQGLGTL
-826 REEGKNDEFYRKY
+826 RERGKNDEFYRKY
-839 IPLFCGEFIENRR
+839 ISLFCGEFIEKRR
-852 KGLLPK
+852 KSLLPK

-864 APKQANSTENSF
+864 APKQVNSTENSF

-894 ANSTQELKRLEQ
+894 ANTTQELKRLET
-906 KFKEGNISSED
+906 KFKEGNILSED
-917 LFDLGSYLMFVEKN
+917 LFELGSYLMFVEKN

-964 MKNNLTTITNLLNKE
+964 MKNNLATITNLLNKE

>member
-1 MKYLTYEQTYERMQ
+1 MKYLTYEQTYERMK
-15 SVIEGVTEEL
+15 SVIDGVTEEL

-32 DYNNEL
+32 DYNNEI

-50 ESLDESQIDEILEYI
+50 ESLDESQIDEILGYI
-65 ENETIKVD
+65 ENESIKVD

-79 LEKFRYANGEEKNLG
+79 LENFRYANGEEKNLG
-94 LDAEEITEY
+94 LNAEEITEY

-158 IKQIKLLCLINDTII
+158 IKQIKLLCLINDSII

-253 KSLIN
+253 KSLVN

-269 IDELGITATMTGA
+269 IDELGITATMAGA
-282 SSNVFLEKSNIFGG
+282 SSNVFLEKTNIFEG
-296 MYFANYYIDETN
+296 MYFTNYYIEEVN
-308 LDRNLYNVLLK
+308 LDRNLYSVLLK
-319 DTNGINKDYVRL
+319 DTNGINKDYVKL

-351 FGDFIKGQL
+351 FGDFIKNQL

-393 KIQKVASSNATLTKK
+393 RIQKIVSSNVPLTKK

-419 IEETRDISQETRNM
+419 IEETRDISLETRNM
-433 LREATL
+433 LKEATL
-439 NWLNAYID
+439 DWLNAYID

-462 EQAKQLEEAQEIKE
+462 EQAKQLEEAQELKE

-548 LPIFDE
+548 LQIFDE

-680 KYYAFENLMESMSP
+680 KYYAFENLMESMS
-694 EQFEKFYKQNYEE
+694 QKQLEKFYNQDYEG
-707 LTSPTVQAGFDM
+707 LTSPTVKVGFDM

-812 SKDTLGLLQGLGTL
+812 SEDTLGLLQGLGTL
-826 REEGKNDEFYRKY
+826 RERGKNDEFYRKY

-876 VNSYVAM
+876 VNSYIAM

-894 ANSTQELKRLEQ
+894 VNSAQELRRLEQ

-964 MKNNLTTITNLLNKE
+964 MKNNLATITNLLNKE
-979 NSYEERE
+979 NSREERE